1 MDKPSIKNDDNV
13 VKLAEEIVESMDL
26 KDIVSFMV
34 EKLINDFEAMG
45 QAEFEEEWNN
55 FYNPE
60 SDEG

>member
-1 MDKPSIKNDDNV
+1 
-13 VKLAEEIVESMDL
+13 
-26 KDIVSFMV
+26 MV